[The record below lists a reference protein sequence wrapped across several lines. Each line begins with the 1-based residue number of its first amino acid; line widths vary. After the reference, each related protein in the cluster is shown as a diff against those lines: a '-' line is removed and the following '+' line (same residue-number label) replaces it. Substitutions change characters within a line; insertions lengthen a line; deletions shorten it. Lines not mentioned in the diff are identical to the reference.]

1 MRYARFS
8 ICILWVLTASAKA
21 DQFCFALAESYYEQV
36 YCQLQA
42 KAQTKN
48 LPPFN
53 QFKKNNEQVQ
63 FSLLKRPAERNAIKL
78 PAPVKVVP
86 VQVASPQPSI
96 EKTPAPLPAQTK
108 VTPSVKSDTKI
119 ESTGSVQSA
128 GNNSACELLGNQL
141 QCVTGNFSLIGN
153 KANRRLGATAL
164 SVENKMAL
172 PSYQGG
178 ALNQYLTQAYRQ
190 YITKMDEIGLGGVTM
205 TYRKFAYL
213 YSDLQSKGLDFSQ
226 RFETMYGFLKKDK
239 ATMGVS
245 ESTRVPAGLVAD
257 YCSPLGEHFY
267 VCDLQGRNYIFEL
280 Q

>member
-8 ICILWVLTASAKA
+8 IGILCLLAASAKA

-48 LPPFN
+48 LPPFS

-78 PAPVKVVP
+78 PAPVRVVLPAPMVEKGPVVSP
-86 VQVASPQPSI
+86 VQAKATTLAKHEV
-96 EKTPAPLPAQTK
+96 KMPATNPIQ
-108 VTPSVKSDTKI
+108 SV
-119 ESTGSVQSA
+119 GS
-128 GNNSACELLGNQL
+128 NFDCELLGQQL
-141 QCVTGNFSLIGN
+141 KCATGNFTLVGN
-153 KANRRLGATAL
+153 KANRRLAGTAL
-164 SVENKMAL
+164 SADNKMAL
-172 PSYQGG
+172 PSYVDG
-178 ALNQYLTQAYRQ
+178 ALNQYLTQAYGQ
-190 YITKMDEIGLGGVTM
+190 YIAKMDEIGLGGVTM

-213 YSDLQSKGLDFSQ
+213 YADLQSKGLDFSQ

-245 ESTRVPAGLVAD
+245 ESTRVPQGLD
-257 YCSPLGEHFY
+257 PNFCSPLGEQFY
-267 VCDLQGRNYIFEL
+267 VCDLQGRNYIFVA